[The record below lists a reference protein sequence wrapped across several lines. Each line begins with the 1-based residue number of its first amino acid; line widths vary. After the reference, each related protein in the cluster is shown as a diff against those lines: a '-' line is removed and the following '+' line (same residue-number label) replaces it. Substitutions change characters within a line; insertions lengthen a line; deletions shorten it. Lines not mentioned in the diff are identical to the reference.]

1 MNLQLKGIKLS
12 LFIHSVVFVA
22 FALLSLYAG
31 QARKRVVIDFSL
43 INSKAGIG
51 KPEKKA
57 VVAKKPVRKKT
68 ARKPAPRPKP
78 KELPSQV
85 PVPEKVVME
94 QEPETP
100 VPEPIAEEIPM
111 DDPPPVAQAVEVPAP
126 EGGASGPGVPG
137 RNFIYIR
144 ELVQENISY
153 PQIARRMGLEGRVII
168 SFVICSNGTVKEI
181 EIIESSGNPI
191 LDRNAVE
198 AVKKTSPFPHHQL
211 EAKVII
217 PIQYTLQ

>member
-12 LFIHSVVFVA
+12 LFIHSAMFVA
-22 FALLSLYAG
+22 FALLSLNVG

-57 VVAKKPVRKKT
+57 VVAQKVIKKRV
-68 ARKPAPRPKP
+68 ARKPAPKRAKTI
-78 KELPSQV
+78 
-85 PVPEKVVME
+85 PVPPPRMDPI
-94 QEPETP
+94 QEA
-100 VPEPIAEEIPM
+100 PEPAVEETDKIPM
-111 DDPPPVAQAVEVPAP
+111 DDPQPMAEIQEDSAL
-126 EGGASGPGVPG
+126 EGGSAAGPGVPG
-137 RNFIYIR
+137 RDFIYIR

-153 PQIARRMGLEGRVII
+153 PQIARRMGLEGRVTI

-181 EIIESSGNPI
+181 EIVESSGSPI
-191 LDRNAVE
+191 LDKNAVE

-217 PIQYTLQ
+217 PIQYTLH